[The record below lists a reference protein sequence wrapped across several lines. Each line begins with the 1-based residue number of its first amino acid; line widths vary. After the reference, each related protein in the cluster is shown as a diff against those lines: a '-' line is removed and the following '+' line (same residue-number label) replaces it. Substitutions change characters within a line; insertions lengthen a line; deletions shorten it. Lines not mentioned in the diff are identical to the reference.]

1 MTYSI
6 AYGLIA
12 GLCSYMVLYLGNMLF
27 DLIGVAMGKGTLRE
41 VLYENCPDA
50 FQHKMKTPAPFKSP
64 SAILQVRAR
73 RNKLCT
79 LHSC

>member
-12 GLCSYMVLYLGNMLF
+12 GLCSYLVLYLGNLTL
-27 DLIGVAMGKGTLRE
+27 DLIGVAMGKGSVHE
-41 VLYENCPDA
+41 VMYRNCPDA

-64 SAILQVRAR
+64 SAVLQV
-73 RNKLCT
+73 
-79 LHSC
+79 SV